1 MAAKPAASHLK
12 QPYPE
17 PDPLAYTNYQREIYS
32 SLRSPIFSTKPS
44 EWESLACARVPA
56 PNFGYVFGS
65 ASSGRT
71 HAANVSAFNRYRL
84 RPHMLVNAT
93 RRDMSVE
100 LFDTRYNSPLL
111 VAPVGVQK
119 IMHED
124 AEEATAKAC
133 EKVGM
138 PMILSSAATR
148 TIEEVAQ
155 ANGSGDRWY
164 QLYWPKREC
173 YLFLGHQPDP
183 SSSHS
188 CMCLPPT

>member
-1 MAAKPAASHLK
+1 MATNPAASPLN
-12 QPYPE
+12 QPYTE
-17 PDPLAYTNYQREIYS
+17 PDPNAFTQFQREIYS
-32 SLRSPIFSTKPS
+32 SLRSPPFSTKPS
-44 EWESLACARVPA
+44 EWERLARSKVPA
-56 PNFGYVFGS
+56 ANFGYVFGA
-65 ASSGRT
+65 ASSGST
-71 HAANVSAFNRYRL
+71 HAANISAFNRYRL

-100 LFDTRYNSPLL
+100 LFGKRYNSPLI

-133 EKVGM
+133 EKVGV

-148 TIEEVAQ
+148 TIEEVATV
-155 ANGSGDRWY
+155 NGNGDRWY

-173 YLFLGHQPDP
+173 SFSFG
-183 SSSHS
+183 
-188 CMCLPPT
+188 